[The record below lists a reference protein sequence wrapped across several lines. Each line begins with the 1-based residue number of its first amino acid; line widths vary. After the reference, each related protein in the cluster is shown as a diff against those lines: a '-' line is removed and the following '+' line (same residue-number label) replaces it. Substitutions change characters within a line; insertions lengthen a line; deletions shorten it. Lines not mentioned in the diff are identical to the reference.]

1 MGSWPNQLFT
11 WLAHGIYRA
20 SPTAVADGSAV
31 QLLAD
36 SIGKLCVR
44 VVGGPILAGYHRTTT
59 PAIQASVKAS
69 SGAVVACWGFNKAA
83 TAMYVQLHNKAT
95 SVANNDV
102 PTEQFLVPAGQP
114 FSFQP
119 PEPIA
124 FSTGIQWAV
133 STTPGPCT
141 LGSTDVG
148 ITVAYQ

>member
-1 MGSWPNQLFT
+1 MSFLDQIHL
-11 WLAHGIYRA
+11 WLGHGRYR
-20 SPTAVADGSAV
+20 SEPTAVANGEVAE
-31 QLLAD
+31 LLIDAL
-36 SIGKLCVR
+36 GKLCIR

-59 PAIQASVKAS
+59 PAIQASVKGS
-69 SGAVVACWGFNKAA
+69 SGAVVACWGFNKGAVA
-83 TAMYVQLHNKAT
+83 VYVQLHNKASAVVDT
-95 SVANNDV
+95 NV
-102 PTEQFLVPAGQP
+102 PLEQFLVPAGQP

-141 LGSTDVG
+141 LGSADVG